1 MKFIRPTG
9 IVLIIAIPLLTL
21 FSCEKVPETS
31 FTYSPMD
38 NPEVGEY
45 IAFENTTP
53 EAISY
58 EWDFGDGT
66 ASSQENPEHKFAEV
80 GNFEVTLTA
89 TNDAGDLPKVETLTI
104 NQATILSFFI
114 LDSTSTEPNP
124 LSQAEVLV
132 YDNQA
137 DWEAFAEPLVSSTSN
152 ALGEAVFMNM
162 ESIVYYILAFKE
174 EAEGY
179 WISGGST
186 SPITLNETTIFS
198 VPCVWVPNDET
209 KATKPFP
216 EAVKLIRRQ

>member
-1 MKFIRPTG
+1 MKLIRPTG
-9 IVLIIAIPLLTL
+9 IVLLIAISLLTL
-21 FSCEKVPETS
+21 FSCEKLPETS

-80 GNFEVTLTA
+80 GSFQVTLTA
-89 TNDAGDLPKVETLTI
+89 TNDAGDQPKVETLTV
-104 NQATILSFFI
+104 NPATILSFFI
-114 LDSTSTEPNP
+114 LDSTEENT
-124 LSQAEVLV
+124 LSQAQVLL

-137 DWEAFAEPLVSSTSN
+137 DWEAFENELESTTTNS
-152 ALGEAVFMNM
+152 LGEAVFQNM
-162 ESIVYYILAFKE
+162 ENIVYYIWAIKE
-174 EAEGY
+174 EVGGLWA
-179 WISGGST
+179 SGGYT
-186 SPITLNETTIFS
+186 PAITLNEINIFS
-198 VPCVWVPNDET
+198 VPCVWIPNDEA
-209 KATKPFP
+209 KATKSYP